1 MSEESSERS
10 LYRSKCKHYG
20 AEEICY
26 KKSGYSGCFHI
37 TYGCDGKCRRMR
49 NYDKKQEIKQ

>member
-1 MSEESSERS
+1 MSEESRERQ

-49 NYDKKQEIKQ
+49 NYDKKRK